1 LPASTTWVSRSRGRT
16 MSDQAVRRVFGAA
29 DPRVLREIR
38 TFVENEME
46 PDLPASSVEDLK
58 LAVTEAASN
67 AVRHSGADEIRI
79 SVEREGL
86 CVKIVVEDDG
96 VYKTTLEAVDGDLEG
111 HRGFA
116 IIAAMVDEFSVR
128 RGTGAGSGT
137 VVRMRKC
144 AS

>member
-1 LPASTTWVSRSRGRT
+1 MT
-16 MSDQAVRRVFGAA
+16 DQGVRRVFGAA
-29 DPRVLREIR
+29 DPRVLRQIR
-38 TFVENEME
+38 SFVETQME
-46 PDLPASSVEDLK
+46 PDLPPSSIEDLK

-67 AVRHSGADEIRI
+67 AVRHSGGDEIRI
-79 SVEREGL
+79 SVERDGQ
-86 CVKIVVEDDG
+86 CVRIVVEDDG

-137 VVRMRKC
+137 VVAMRKC

>member
-1 LPASTTWVSRSRGRT
+1 
-16 MSDQAVRRVFGAA
+16 VFGAA

-38 TFVENEME
+38 TFVETQMVA
-46 PDLPASSVEDLK
+46 DLPPSSIEDLK

-79 SVEREGL
+79 SVEREGR

-128 RGTGAGSGT
+128 RGTGAESGT

>member
-1 LPASTTWVSRSRGRT
+1 
-16 MSDQAVRRVFGAA
+16 MSDQGVRRVFGAT

-38 TFVENEME
+38 TFVETQME
-46 PDLPASSVEDLK
+46 QDLPASSVQDLK

-67 AVRHSGADEIRI
+67 AVRHSGAGQIRI

-86 CVKIVVEDDG
+86 CVRIEVEDDG

-137 VVRMRKC
+137 VVRMTKC